1 MVTDMTDM
9 KRLLTILLAA
19 IVLATT
25 ALAETKI
32 VDKSAK
38 KAPEW
43 LGTATEGFLV
53 VTVRANS
60 LADAQSKALD
70 EITER
75 IIKSVASNVTVSQTN
90 VASEVTTNSG
100 VDSRDEYTRTS
111 RIRSANL
118 PFLKGISLSNAADIY
133 WVRLRDKQSG
143 REFYD
148 YSVKYPFSRQE
159 QQRLSAQLDE
169 IDGEKS
175 AQYKEL
181 EEGIDNVGSLDEIKS
196 AIASLDALGQYFF
209 DDVRLAQA
217 KSLRQRYKDLY
228 RSLILDIKPVA
239 AGSLQCRLMLNG
251 RTVKAYVPL
260 TVKSNCA
267 MITGNTPADGV
278 YTVTYDTQDCL
289 PDEDNTITASLRV
302 DGRTIE
308 NRYLIGKELQDAAAE
323 KFSVV
328 PEGKIILTADSVS
341 AADRTVA
348 GINIRLTLN
357 NRGTTPFGLKSIELH
372 LPQLTAPIVFD
383 DIDGVYSS
391 KGIIQINARADGC
404 MTVRESKRT
413 VTSLATGSLTLVNPT
428 TGSVERIRLALPY
441 VTNWD

>member
-1 MVTDMTDM
+1 M
-9 KRLLTILLAA
+9 KRLLTILFAA

-25 ALAETKI
+25 ASADTKI
-32 VDKSAK
+32 IDKSAK

-148 YSVKYPFSRQE
+148 YSVKYPYSRME

-169 IDGEKS
+169 IDAEKS

-196 AIASLDALGQYFF
+196 AIASLDALQQYFF

-228 RSLILDIKPVA
+228 RSLILDARPSG
-239 AGSLQCRLMLNG
+239 AGSLQYRLMLNG

-289 PDEDNTITASLRV
+289 PDEENAITASLRGRRPHHRESLSHRQGDPGCRRREILGSARRQDNTHRRQRVGSRPHGGRHQHTPYAQQPRHHALRPQV
-302 DGRTIE
+302 DRTAP
-308 NRYLIGKELQDAAAE
+308 AAAHG
-323 KFSVV
+323 
-328 PEGKIILTADSVS
+328 PDSV
-341 AADRTVA
+341 
-348 GINIRLTLN
+348 
-357 NRGTTPFGLKSIELH
+357 
-372 LPQLTAPIVFD
+372 
-383 DIDGVYSS
+383 
-391 KGIIQINARADGC
+391 
-404 MTVRESKRT
+404 
-413 VTSLATGSLTLVNPT
+413 
-428 TGSVERIRLALPY
+428 
-441 VTNWD
+441 